1 MRNSG
6 CPGRAFV
13 QVWRRRGAV
22 AAVVVAALALVT
34 TAPLAPSHAQE
45 GDFTGPPPATAYA
58 GSVTVPLGLGTYC
71 WTDPGAEVGLCADT
85 IGIVTDPTALTVPVG
100 SLVTVAYPSGIT
112 EAFVRASPL
121 PGEPIQDDGATLV
134 WAPEGEGQELAVHL
148 RPGAFGFFADLAAG
162 QYLMSIRLFVP
173 EGDVSYGLILDVSAD
188 GQGSPANANEF
199 LTLLAEAGFGGV
211 EILEIALMRD
221 WIPDAFS
228 PRYIVGGATLEI
240 FALATP
246 AAVAAAL
253 GNLDVNGGDVT
264 PAEDIAIW
272 GAGSLL
278 VILLNASDQGEF
290 QAVIATLVGPPHLVT
305 PEDLGPQ
312 PDPAA
317 LAQTVDTVRA
327 ALVAAGFE
335 VMLEPV
341 AVNRPFLPSN
351 ALSQVLSADGATVE
365 VYALAEPDF
374 QRVLDELSSV
384 EPLPLREGIVW
395 VSGSTLVILPASDQ
409 AGLVPAVI
417 GALGTPVFV
426 GPEASTG
433 PIIVTPNGGVCV
445 VGLTALVVEVPGG
458 FASAAAVADAIENE
472 CGLTVERIWLLQGG
486 EWLLFVPGI
495 PIDFGLTAFGPISAV
510 LVVLGGGDREMLIAS
525 AWTKAFCPPATAATR
540 DIDALLL
547 TALAPNK
554 VVDLAGF
561 GSAVRKAAA
570 SLPDAGAALAALA
583 PPDGARAFHQ
593 AWGDFLGD
601 AADLVR
607 DSLDASGALRRSH
620 SDFSTEFTPLI
631 SAAVRNLVALEVDLP
646 AGISAALQNE
656 PSCDSFRVAF
666 EALRTTT
673 RV

>member
-1 MRNSG
+1 
-6 CPGRAFV
+6 
-13 QVWRRRGAV
+13 
-22 AAVVVAALALVT
+22 
-34 TAPLAPSHAQE
+34 
-45 GDFTGPPPATAYA
+45 
-58 GSVTVPLGLGTYC
+58 
-71 WTDPGAEVGLCADT
+71 
-85 IGIVTDPTALTVPVG
+85 
-100 SLVTVAYPSGIT
+100 
-112 EAFVRASPL
+112 
-121 PGEPIQDDGATLV
+121 
-134 WAPEGEGQELAVHL
+134 
-148 RPGAFGFFADLAAG
+148 
-162 QYLMSIRLFVP
+162 MSIRLFVP
-173 EGDVSYGLILDVSAD
+173 EGDVSYGLILDVNAD

-272 GAGSLL
+272 GARSLL

-305 PEDLGPQ
+305 TEDLGPQ

-351 ALSQVLSADGATVE
+351 ALSQVLSADGAMVE

-374 QRVLDELSSV
+374 QGVLDELSSV

-433 PIIVTPNGGVCV
+433 PDHRDAQWRRLRRRTDGSRRRGARRLRLGGR
-445 VGLTALVVEVPGG
+445 GRRRDRERMRLDGG
-458 FASAAAVADAIENE
+458 ADLAAAGWRMAPVRARDPHRLRPHGVRTDFSGAGCVGRWRQGNAD
-472 CGLTVERIWLLQGG
+472 RFRMDQGI
-486 EWLLFVPGI
+486 LP
-495 PIDFGLTAFGPISAV
+495 T
-510 LVVLGGGDREMLIAS
+510 GDCSHARYR
-525 AWTKAFCPPATAATR
+525 CP
-540 DIDALLL
+540 
-547 TALAPNK
+547 
-554 VVDLAGF
+554 
-561 GSAVRKAAA
+561 
-570 SLPDAGAALAALA
+570 
-583 PPDGARAFHQ
+583 
-593 AWGDFLGD
+593 
-601 AADLVR
+601 AADCTG
-607 DSLDASGALRRSH
+607 AEQSG
-620 SDFSTEFTPLI
+620 
-631 SAAVRNLVALEVDLP
+631 
-646 AGISAALQNE
+646 
-656 PSCDSFRVAF
+656 
-666 EALRTTT
+666 
-673 RV
+673 